1 MVRLAPQLT
10 SGQVAKALEG
20 VTGTK
25 ILTMQNALDAFKRF
39 DEDQVGEGGAEG
51 NMRCDRLELEGA
63 PQGREP
69 YNGRGDLYHAI

>member
-1 MVRLAPQLT
+1 MRLAPQLT

-39 DEDQVGEGGAEG
+39 DEDQVGPARGAAL
-51 NMRCDRLELEGA
+51 RLAGLLGA
-63 PQGREP
+63 PRGREP
-69 YNGRGDLYHAI
+69 RDGKVDVS